1 MIKELTKYGSL
12 LAIIFGALSI
22 ITYYVG
28 NSLNNEAIS
37 GFVGIWVVFI
47 VLAVA
52 AAGSGA
58 FLKPN

>member
-1 MIKELTKYGSL
+1 LIKELTKYGSL
-12 LAIIFGALSI
+12 LAIIFGALSL

-28 NSLNNEAIS
+28 NSLNNETIS

>member
-28 NSLNNEAIS
+28 NSLNNETIS